1 MDKEEIKPDMSEKA
15 SHPFFNAV
23 RCILDEVE
31 TTQLPVIQS
40 AARVIAEKMVSGGIL
55 HTFGTGH
62 SHIMAE
68 EIFFRAGGL
77 VPINPILDPGLM
89 LNLSAIG
96 STALE
101 RLEGYVPIV
110 LQRYD
115 LRTGDVMLIV
125 SNSGRNAAS
134 IDAAIYA
141 RQKGLTVIALSSV
154 ATHRNVPVRHSSGK
168 HLYELADIVIDS
180 RVPQGDAVL
189 SLPGMKKRVCPI
201 STIIGVTIVQ
211 TMMYEAAQY
220 MIALGY
226 TPEIIV
232 SANTEETQDHR
243 AMFAEYGDR
252 LRNR

>member
-1 MDKEEIKPDMSEKA
+1 MSEKT
-15 SHPFFNAV
+15 SHPFFDSI

-31 TTQLPVIQS
+31 ATQLPAIRS
-40 AARVIAEKMVSGGIL
+40 AAHVIAEKMASGGVL
-55 HTFGTGH
+55 HAFGTGH

-77 VPINPILDPGLM
+77 VQINPILDPGLM
-89 LNLSAIG
+89 LNLSATA

-101 RLEGYVPIV
+101 RLEGYMPIV

-115 LRTGDVMLIV
+115 LRTSDVMLII
-125 SNSGRNAAS
+125 STSGRNAAS
-134 IDAAIYA
+134 IDTALYA
-141 RQKGLTVIALSSV
+141 RQRGLTVIALTSV
-154 ATHRNVPVRHSSGK
+154 AAYRDISVRHSTGK

-180 RVPQGDAVL
+180 CVPQGDAVL
-189 SLPGMKKRVCPI
+189 SLPGTKMRMGPI

-211 TMMYEAAQY
+211 TLIYEATQQ

-232 SANTEETQDHR
+232 SANGEEVQDHR
-243 AMFAEYGDR
+243 AMFEKYGDR
-252 LRNR
+252 LRHR